1 MTIFISR
8 GCYTVD
14 AVRGMISAPEN
25 REEAVAKLLKEF
37 GGRLISYY
45 LTFGEFDWLLVA
57 EFPNEKLVSS
67 AILAAVA
74 GGSVTNVQTT
84 VALTAKDATA
94 AFSGA
99 GVAGKSFK
107 NAGR

>member
-45 LTFGEFDWLLVA
+45 MTLGEFVGYLL
-57 EFPNEKLVSS
+57 PNFLMRN
-67 AILAAVA
+67 LYLQPFLQLWRAAA
-74 GGSVTNVQTT
+74 SRTFRQR
-84 VALTAKDATA
+84 LH
-94 AFSGA
+94 
-99 GVAGKSFK
+99 
-107 NAGR
+107 

>member
-25 REEAVAKLLKEF
+25 REEAIAKLLKEF

-45 LTFGEFDWLLVA
+45 MTLGEFDWLLVA

-84 VALTAKDATA
+84 VALTAKDDTA

-107 NAGR
+107 SAGR